1 MKAPLDL
8 IGDRIRLRSAVA
20 SDADRLLE
28 IRSTPEVRRWWRG
41 DDIARELEENLAD
54 DETCHLCIEVDGE
67 VVGLIQFAEE
77 PDPEYRHASVDI
89 YIDPALHRQGFATEA
104 ICILAAHLFDVV
116 GHHRLTIDPAV
127 ANNAAVECYRRVG
140 FREVGIMRSY
150 ERRADGSWADGL
162 LMELLAA
169 DFAR

>member
-54 DETCHLCIEVDGE
+54 DETCHLCIEVDGG
-67 VVGLIQFAEE
+67 V
-77 PDPEYRHASVDI
+77 
-89 YIDPALHRQGFATEA
+89 
-104 ICILAAHLFDVV
+104 
-116 GHHRLTIDPAV
+116 
-127 ANNAAVECYRRVG
+127 
-140 FREVGIMRSY
+140 VGIMWGP
-150 ERRADGSWADGL
+150 RRRDGYASRVVLQAMGANL
-162 LMELLAA
+162 RIAA
-169 DFAR
+169 ANDAPGPDRGGKLGM

>member
-1 MKAPLDL
+1 MAATLEL
-8 IGDRIRLRSAVA
+8 IGERIRLRSAVA
-20 SDADRLLE
+20 SDTNRLLE

-41 DDIARELEENLAD
+41 DDIARELEEDFAD
-54 DETCHLCIEVDGE
+54 DETHHLCIDVDGG

-77 PDPEYRHASVDI
+77 PDPEYWHASIDI

-104 ICILAAHLFDVV
+104 IRTLVAYLFDVV

-127 ANNAAVECYRRVG
+127 ANGGAVECYRRVG

-150 ERRADGSWADGL
+150 ERCADGSWADGL